1 MAEGLFRKAVA
12 GRPEIVVSSAGVGAV
27 DGQPPSAHSVTAL
40 RARGIDISKVRSR
53 GLTSAIIEQSTHVF
67 AMTRGHMDLILT
79 FFPEAAERTYLVR
92 EFMPQAGDIA
102 DPIGQ
107 GPEVYLRCCQ
117 QIEAAI
123 PSLLEFILKD
133 QP

>member
-1 MAEGLFRKAVA
+1 MAEGLFRKAV
-12 GRPEIVVSSAGVGAV
+12 GNHPDITVSSAGVGAV
-27 DGQPPSAHSVTAL
+27 DGQSPSTHSVTAL
-40 RARGIDISKVRSR
+40 RGRGIDISGVRSR
-53 GLTSAIIEQSTHVF
+53 ALTSAIVSRSTHIF
-67 AMTRGHMDLILT
+67 AMTRGHFDLILT

-107 GPEVYLRCCQ
+107 GPEVYLRCCE

-123 PSLLEFILKD
+123 PSLLDFILKD